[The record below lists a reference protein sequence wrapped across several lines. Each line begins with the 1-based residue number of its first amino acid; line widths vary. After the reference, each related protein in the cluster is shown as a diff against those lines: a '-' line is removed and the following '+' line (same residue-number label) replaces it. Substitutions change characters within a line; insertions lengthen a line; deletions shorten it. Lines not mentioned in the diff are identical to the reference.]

1 MDTNAK
7 TLFEESI
14 KGLQG
19 SFHSLWTEGEDLSKK
34 LSSLNERVNEL
45 SSTTLEA
52 NQEVTSVNKLSA
64 FKEYDR
70 QIVELTKQVEQLEKV
85 NNKLRESVKE
95 PIKKEDT
102 TDKETDTTDKET
114 DTIDKETDTVDGYNS
129 GGEQP
134 PPDMPVSDKEASDE
148 SDEEDEED
156 EEEEDDEE
164 GEEDDEEGEEY
175 VYKGETYWMMDDK
188 LYKFVSET
196 EIEEE
201 PCGVIV
207 KKKPKLF

>member
-34 LSSLNERVNEL
+34 LSAINERVNEL
-45 SSTTLEA
+45 SATTLEA

-70 QIVELTKQVEQLEKV
+70 QIVELTKQVDHLEKE
-85 NNKLRESVKE
+85 NNKLKE
-95 PIKKEDT
+95 DKKKES
-102 TDKETDTTDKET
+102 EE
-114 DTIDKETDTVDGYNS
+114 ENAYNS

-134 PPDMPVSDKEASDE
+134 PPDMPVADKEE
-148 SDEEDEED
+148 SGD
-156 EEEEDDEE
+156 EEEESGDEDDE
-164 GEEDDEEGEEY
+164 EEGEEY
-175 VYKGETYWMMDDK
+175 VYKGETYWMMDEK

-207 KKKPKLF
+207 NKKPKLF

>member
-34 LSSLNERVNEL
+34 LSCLNERVNEL
-45 SSTTLEA
+45 SATTLEA

-85 NNKLRESVKE
+85 NIKLKESVKE
-95 PIKKEDT
+95 SVKEAVKESVKKEDT
-102 TDKETDTTDKET
+102 VEE
-114 DTIDKETDTVDGYNS
+114 EGFNS

-134 PPDMPVSDKEASDE
+134 PPDMPVSDKEE
-148 SDEEDEED
+148 SA
-156 EEEEDDEE
+156 EE
-164 GEEDDEEGEEY
+164 GEESEEEGEEY
-175 VYKGETYWMMDDK
+175 VYKGETYWMMDEK
-188 LYKFVSET
+188 LYKFVSDT

>member
-85 NNKLRESVKE
+85 NIKLKEQAKEPVKE
-95 PIKKEDT
+95 PEDTVDKDKETETVKKEDT
-102 TDKETDTTDKET
+102 AVSE
-114 DTIDKETDTVDGYNS
+114 DGYNS

-134 PPDMPVSDKEASDE
+134 PPDMPISDK
-148 SDEEDEED
+148 ED
-156 EEEEDDEE
+156 EEEE
-164 GEEDDEEGEEY
+164 
-175 VYKGETYWMMDDK
+175 
-188 LYKFVSET
+188 
-196 EIEEE
+196 
-201 PCGVIV
+201 
-207 KKKPKLF
+207 

>member
-34 LSSLNERVNEL
+34 LSAINERVNEL
-45 SSTTLEA
+45 SATTLEA

-70 QIVELTKQVEQLEKV
+70 QIVELTKQVEHLEKV
-85 NNKLRESVKE
+85 NNKLKE
-95 PIKKEDT
+95 EKKES
-102 TDKETDTTDKET
+102 EE
-114 DTIDKETDTVDGYNS
+114 EENEFNS

-134 PPDMPVSDKEASDE
+134 PPDMPVYDKEE
-148 SDEEDEED
+148 SGDEEDDED
-156 EEEEDDEE
+156 EEE
-164 GEEDDEEGEEY
+164 GVEY
-175 VYKGETYWMMDDK
+175 VYKGETYWMMDEK

-207 KKKPKLF
+207 NKKPKLF

>member
-85 NNKLRESVKE
+85 NNKLREPVKE
-95 PIKKEDT
+95 PVKKEDT
-102 TDKETDTTDKET
+102 TDKETDTE
-114 DTIDKETDTVDGYNS
+114 DGYNS

-134 PPDMPVSDKEASDE
+134 PPDMPVSNDV
-148 SDEEDEED
+148 EEDNVED
-156 EEEEDDEE
+156 PVEEEDDEE
-164 GEEDDEEGEEY
+164 ESDEEGEEY
-175 VYKGETYWMMDDK
+175 VYKGETYWMMGEK

>member
-34 LSSLNERVNEL
+34 LSCLNERVNEL
-45 SSTTLEA
+45 SATTLEA

-85 NNKLRESVKE
+85 NIKLKETVKETVKEAVKESV
-95 PIKKEDT
+95 KKEDT
-102 TDKETDTTDKET
+102 VEEDEDE
-114 DTIDKETDTVDGYNS
+114 EEDGFNS

-134 PPDMPVSDKEASDE
+134 PPDMPVSDKEE
-148 SDEEDEED
+148 SA
-156 EEEEDDEE
+156 EE
-164 GEEDDEEGEEY
+164 GEESEEEGEEY
-175 VYKGETYWMMDDK
+175 VYKGETYWMMDEK
-188 LYKFVSET
+188 LYKFVSDT

>member
-34 LSSLNERVNEL
+34 LSAINERVNEL
-45 SSTTLEA
+45 SATTLEA

-70 QIVELTKQVEQLEKV
+70 QIVELTKQVEHLEKV
-85 NNKLRESVKE
+85 NNKLKE
-95 PIKKEDT
+95 QN
-102 TDKETDTTDKET
+102 KETET
-114 DTIDKETDTVDGYNS
+114 VEEYEFNS

-134 PPDMPVSDKEASDE
+134 PPDMPVADKEE
-148 SDEEDEED
+148 SGD
-156 EEEEDDEE
+156 EEDDE
-164 GEEDDEEGEEY
+164 EEGEEY
-175 VYKGETYWMMDDK
+175 VYKGETYWMMDEK

-207 KKKPKLF
+207 NKKPKLF

>member
-45 SSTTLEA
+45 SATTLEA

-70 QIVELTKQVEQLEKV
+70 QIVELTKQVEHLEKV
-85 NNKLRESVKE
+85 NNKLKE
-95 PIKKEDT
+95 QG
-102 TDKETDTTDKET
+102 KETETVGKET
-114 DTIDKETDTVDGYNS
+114 ETGKYTAVSENGYNS

-134 PPDMPVSDKEASDE
+134 PPDMPISDKEE
-148 SDEEDEED
+148 SEEDEEENGEEGEDDEED
-156 EEEEDDEE
+156 EEEG
-164 GEEDDEEGEEY
+164 GESEEEGEEY
-175 VYKGETYWMMDDK
+175 VYKGETYWMMDEK

>member
-34 LSSLNERVNEL
+34 LSCLNERVNEL
-45 SSTTLEA
+45 SATTLEA

-85 NNKLRESVKE
+85 NIKLKETVKETVKEAVKESV
-95 PIKKEDT
+95 KKEDT
-102 TDKETDTTDKET
+102 VEEDEDEDE
-114 DTIDKETDTVDGYNS
+114 EEEGFNS

-134 PPDMPVSDKEASDE
+134 PPDMPVSDKEGSA
-148 SDEEDEED
+148 
-156 EEEEDDEE
+156 EE
-164 GEEDDEEGEEY
+164 GEESEEEGEEY
-175 VYKGETYWMMDDK
+175 VYKGETYWMMDEK
-188 LYKFVSET
+188 LYKFVSDT

>member
-34 LSSLNERVNEL
+34 LSAINERVNEL
-45 SSTTLEA
+45 SATTLEA

-70 QIVELTKQVEQLEKV
+70 QIVELTKQVDHLEKE
-85 NNKLRESVKE
+85 NNKLKE
-95 PIKKEDT
+95 DKKKES
-102 TDKETDTTDKET
+102 EE
-114 DTIDKETDTVDGYNS
+114 ENAYNS

-134 PPDMPVSDKEASDE
+134 PPDMPVADKEE
-148 SDEEDEED
+148 SGD
-156 EEEEDDEE
+156 EEEESGDE
-164 GEEDDEEGEEY
+164 EEGEEY
-175 VYKGETYWMMDDK
+175 VYKGETYWMMDEK

-207 KKKPKLF
+207 NKKPKLF